1 MRGRKSSRGS
11 FMAPTLRHLK
21 RTRRSR
27 RHKGSRG
34 HCRWAGRW
42 RLVGDVR
49 DKGYLVG
56 VTIFGKVGWVKGNM
70 SAGDHVVSGLAAA
83 IDCLEGRLGDIRDS
97 HNAAFEVMY
106 IRNRG
111 ALLNPSV
118 EPIGKL
124 VTNVGLAMINDKAE
138 TFVEEQI
145 VVFLIKFSGDL
156 LLEKMV
162 EFTVSGPSGKVIPAT
177 FITGQGLKDRVV
189 HPNDPPRLEI
199 DCVGRRKKVPLRKS
213 GEEVRNLV
221 PLGRM

>member
-1 MRGRKSSRGS
+1 
-11 FMAPTLRHLK
+11 
-21 RTRRSR
+21 
-27 RHKGSRG
+27 
-34 HCRWAGRW
+34 
-42 RLVGDVR
+42 
-49 DKGYLVG
+49 
-56 VTIFGKVGWVKGNM
+56 
-70 SAGDHVVSGLAAA
+70 
-83 IDCLEGRLGDIRDS
+83 
-97 HNAAFEVMY
+97 
-106 IRNRG
+106 
-111 ALLNPSV
+111 
-118 EPIGKL
+118 
-124 VTNVGLAMINDKAE
+124 MINDKAE

-177 FITGQGLKDRVV
+177 FITGEGLKDRVV